1 MEKEQNIIQMEIL
14 NMNMI
19 ILMINMKDME
29 NIFMKMVNIIKDNL
43 KMD

>member
-14 NMNMI
+14 NMKVI
-19 ILMINMKDME
+19 GLMINLKEME
-29 NIFMKMVNIIKDNL
+29 NIFVKMVIIIQDNL